1 MGIVRKSITVTDQQ
15 DEWIKA
21 QIASGNYGS
30 DSEVLRDLIRRR
42 QNEEAQ
48 IEEIRAALI
57 KAEQSGFTTNTP
69 ENIRQ
74 EVLAQMRKDGEL

>member
-57 KAEQSGFTTNTP
+57 KAEQSGFTTKTP